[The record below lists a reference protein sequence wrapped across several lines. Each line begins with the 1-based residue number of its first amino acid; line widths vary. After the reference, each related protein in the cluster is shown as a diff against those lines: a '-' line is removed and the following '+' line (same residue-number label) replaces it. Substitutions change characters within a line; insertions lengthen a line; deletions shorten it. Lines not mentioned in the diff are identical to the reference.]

1 MMLKL
6 EIEKEKKL
14 AYTEGYAEGYAEGFA
29 KGYAEGFAKG
39 YAEGLAESRIEG
51 MKYLMKNKGL
61 SAEAAMKVLHIPEKD
76 FAKYMAML

>member
-14 AYTEGYAEGYAEGFA
+14 AYAEGYAEGL
-29 KGYAEGFAKG
+29 
-39 YAEGLAESRIEG
+39 AEGLAESRIEG